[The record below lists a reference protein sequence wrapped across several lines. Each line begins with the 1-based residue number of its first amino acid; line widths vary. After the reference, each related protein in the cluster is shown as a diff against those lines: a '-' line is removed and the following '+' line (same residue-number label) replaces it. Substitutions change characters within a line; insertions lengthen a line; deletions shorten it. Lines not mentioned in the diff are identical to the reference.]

1 MQTDPCRYADGMNMY
16 AYVGNDPVNGIDPTG
31 LTCNG
36 GKGDTEKECEG
47 NGGTWAEPIVV
58 TAKRVTVYDGGRGGW
73 FGYGNNY
80 GIGVHVIRFKGEN
93 IRLEVKPQNET
104 KPCNVGLNQFGEDLA
119 QAGEVLEG
127 AGYLIA
133 GVGWWTGGGIGV
145 GAAAVA
151 FGDFV
156 QLAGYGAQAIA
167 GDKNAGVEALFSLAP
182 GPSKFVGKAVGNKA
196 GDLAA
201 DGIASNVSGAVRP
214 QRSGC

>member
-1 MQTDPCRYADGMNMY
+1 M
-16 AYVGNDPVNGIDPTG
+16 G
-31 LTCNG
+31 L
-36 GKGDTEKECEG
+36 
-47 NGGTWAEPIVV
+47 
-58 TAKRVTVYDGGRGGW
+58 RVGRGW
-73 FGYGNNY
+73 LDDYS
-80 GIGVHVIRFKGEN
+80 
-93 IRLEVKPQNET
+93 PQSET

-127 AGYLIA
+127 AGYIIA

-151 FGDFV
+151 LGDFV
-156 QLAGYGAQAIA
+156 QLAGYGAQAAA
-167 GDKNAGVEALFSLAP
+167 GDTNAGVEALFSLAP

-214 QRSGC
+214 KPSGC